1 VAAFA
6 GLMTVMKTVTKN
18 ECSRM
23 ADQLRRA
30 FEGNAW
36 HGPAVQELLADV
48 SAAQAVARP
57 IGSAHSIW
65 ELLLHIEA
73 WERVTIAAISGTA
86 MPKPMPLEQD
96 FPRIAHEGEAAF
108 QTAKA
113 ELFEVTQQLAAAIEG
128 FDPNRLE
135 DTVPGRSYDFYHL
148 FHGMTQH
155 ALYHA
160 GQIALLKK
168 AVQAAA

>member
-1 VAAFA
+1 MIF
-6 GLMTVMKTVTKN
+6 VMKN

-36 HGPAVQELLADV
+36 HGPAVRELLAKV
-48 SAAQAVARP
+48 SATEAAARP
-57 IGSAHSIW
+57 IASAHSIW
-65 ELLLHIEA
+65 ELMLHIEA
-73 WERVTIAAISGTA
+73 WENVAIAAISGIA
-86 MPKPMPLEQD
+86 MPNPMLPEQD
-96 FPRIAHEGEAAF
+96 FPRITDQSEAAF
-108 QTAKA
+108 KAAK
-113 ELFEVTQQLAAAIEG
+113 ERLFEVNQKLAGAIEK
-128 FDPNRLE
+128 FDAKRLE
-135 DTVPGRSYDFYHL
+135 DTVPGRAYDFYHL

-168 AVQAAA
+168 TEQAPA

>member
-1 VAAFA
+1 MIVI
-6 GLMTVMKTVTKN
+6 MKIVTKAVSKN
-18 ECSRM
+18 ECYRM

-36 HGPAVQELLADV
+36 HGPAVNELLADV
-48 SAAQAVARP
+48 SAMQAVARP

-73 WERVTIAAISGTA
+73 WERVAIGAISGTA
-86 MPKPMPLEQD
+86 MPKPMPPEQD
-96 FPRIAHEGEAAF
+96 FPRIAHEGETAF
-108 QTAKA
+108 ATAKDL
-113 ELFEVTQQLAAAIEG
+113 LFKVTQQLAAAIER
-128 FDPNRLE
+128 FDANRLE

-168 AVQAAA
+168 AVQASA

>member
-1 VAAFA
+1 
-6 GLMTVMKTVTKN
+6 MKN

-36 HGPAVQELLADV
+36 HGPAMKEILDGVTSSQ
-48 SAAQAVARP
+48 AASRPVA
-57 IGSAHSIW
+57 SVHTIW

-73 WERVTIAAISGTA
+73 WEHVAIGAISGIA
-86 MPKPMPLEQD
+86 MPKPMPDEQN
-96 FPRIAHEGEAAF
+96 FPKVNAADESAF
-108 QTAKA
+108 AAAKTI
-113 ELFEVTQQLAAAIEG
+113 LFETNEKLAAAIEK
-128 FDPNRLE
+128 FDPARLE

-160 GQIALLKK
+160 GQVALLKK
-168 AVQAAA
+168 AIPATA

>member
-1 VAAFA
+1 MVLTGIIGA
-6 GLMTVMKTVTKN
+6 MKN

-36 HGPAVQELLADV
+36 HGPAVKELLAGV
-48 SAAQAVARP
+48 NAGQAASRP
-57 IGSAHSIW
+57 IDSAHSIW

-73 WERVTIAAISGTA
+73 WDQVAIGAIHGTA
-86 MPKPMPLEQD
+86 MPKPMPDEEN
-96 FPRIAHEGEAAF
+96 FPKVKAVDESAF
-108 QTAKA
+108 ATAKRN
-113 ELFEVTQQLAAAIEG
+113 LFETNEKLAATIEK
-128 FDPNRLE
+128 FDPARLE

-168 AVQAAA
+168 AVQAAV

>member
-1 VAAFA
+1 
-6 GLMTVMKTVTKN
+6 MKN

-36 HGPAVQELLADV
+36 HGPAVNELLAGLTAV
-48 SAAQAVARP
+48 QAVAHP

-73 WERVTIAAISGTA
+73 WEHVAIGAINGTA
-86 MPKPMPLEQD
+86 MPNPMPDEQN
-96 FPRIAHEGEAAF
+96 FPKVNAADESAF
-108 QTAKA
+108 
-113 ELFEVTQQLAAAIEG
+113 AAAKKSVFATNEKLASAIEK
-128 FDPNRLE
+128 FDPARLE

-168 AVQAAA
+168 AAQTKA

>member
-1 VAAFA
+1 
-6 GLMTVMKTVTKN
+6 MIISMKN

-36 HGPAVQELLADV
+36 HGPAVKELLAEV
-48 SAAQAVARP
+48 SATQAAARP
-57 IGSAHSIW
+57 IASAHSIW
-65 ELLLHIEA
+65 ELMLHIEA
-73 WERVTIAAISGTA
+73 WENVAIAAISGIA
-86 MPKPMPLEQD
+86 MPKPMPPEQD
-96 FPRIAHEGEAAF
+96 FPKVTDKSEAAF
-108 QTAKA
+108 KKAK
-113 ELFEVTQQLAAAIEG
+113 ERLFEVNQKLGGAIEK
-128 FDPNRLE
+128 FDAKRLE
-135 DTVPGRSYDFYHL
+135 DTVPGRAYDFYHL

-168 AVQAAA
+168 TEQAPA

>member
-1 VAAFA
+1 
-6 GLMTVMKTVTKN
+6 
-18 ECSRM
+18 M

-36 HGPAVQELLADV
+36 HGPAIREILTDI
-48 SAAQAVARP
+48 SASQAAAHA

-65 ELLLHIEA
+65 ELMLHIEA
-73 WERVTIAAISGTA
+73 WENVAIAAISGIA
-86 MPKPMPLEQD
+86 MPKTMPPEQD
-96 FPRIAHEGEAAF
+96 FPRVTDQSEAAF
-108 QTAKA
+108 QRTK
-113 ELFEVTQQLAAAIEG
+113 ERLFAVNQKLGGAIEK
-128 FDPNRLE
+128 FDAKRLE
-135 DTVPGRSYDFYHL
+135 DTVPGRAYDFYHL

-168 AVQAAA
+168 MEQATA

>member
-1 VAAFA
+1 
-6 GLMTVMKTVTKN
+6 
-18 ECSRM
+18 M

-36 HGPAVQELLADV
+36 HGPAIKEILVDV
-48 SAAQAVARP
+48 SAAQAAAHP

-73 WERVTIAAISGTA
+73 WEHVAIGAINGTA
-86 MPKPMPLEQD
+86 MPNPMPDEQN
-96 FPRIAHEGEAAF
+96 FPEVNTADESAF
-108 QTAKA
+108 
-113 ELFEVTQQLAAAIEG
+113 AAAKKSVFVTNEKLASAIEK
-128 FDPNRLE
+128 FDPARLE
-135 DTVPGRSYDFYHL
+135 NTVPGRSYDFYHL

-168 AVQAAA
+168 AEHTKA

>member
-1 VAAFA
+1 
-6 GLMTVMKTVTKN
+6 
-18 ECSRM
+18 M

-36 HGPAVQELLADV
+36 HGPAVKEILDGV
-48 SAAQAVARP
+48 SAPQAAAHP
-57 IGSAHSIW
+57 IGTAHSIW

-73 WERVTIAAISGTA
+73 WEHVAIAAISGTA
-86 MPKPMPLEQD
+86 MPDPMPDAQN
-96 FPRIAHEGEAAF
+96 FPKVNAPDESTFA
-108 QTAKA
+108 TAKKSVFA
-113 ELFEVTQQLAAAIEG
+113 TNEKLASTIEK
-128 FDPNRLE
+128 FDPARLE
-135 DTVPGRSYDFYHL
+135 NTVPGRSYDFYHL

-168 AVQAAA
+168 AVQKS

>member
-1 VAAFA
+1 
-6 GLMTVMKTVTKN
+6 MKN

-36 HGPAVQELLADV
+36 HGPAVKEILVDI
-48 SAAQAVARP
+48 SAAQAATHP

-73 WERVTIAAISGTA
+73 WEHVAIGAIKGTA
-86 MPKPMPLEQD
+86 MPAPMPDEQN
-96 FPRIAHEGEAAF
+96 FPKVNAADESAF
-108 QTAKA
+108 
-113 ELFEVTQQLAAAIEG
+113 AAAKKSVFATNENLASAIEK
-128 FDPNRLE
+128 FDPARLE

-168 AVQAAA
+168 AEPTKA